1 MLEICSDLSKTDLKI
16 YYFCQHSKMAKWP
29 KHFISGKQFQKRPN
43 GNPANERQS
52 KVNVLK
58 TWKML
63 DRLEH
68 LFLCGHKQQKRQQQ
82 QQQLISFI
90 FFKTSQRQ
98 TFSKDWSEW
107 LKKNREVYS
116 IRFHTM
122 RKNTTKLL

>member
-16 YYFCQHSKMAKWP
+16 YYFLSTFKNGQLAKTFYFWQT
-29 KHFISGKQFQKRPN
+29 ISKRPN

-68 LFLCGHKQQKRQQQ
+68 LFLCGQKQQQRQQQ

-90 FFKTSQRQ
+90 FFKTSQHQ